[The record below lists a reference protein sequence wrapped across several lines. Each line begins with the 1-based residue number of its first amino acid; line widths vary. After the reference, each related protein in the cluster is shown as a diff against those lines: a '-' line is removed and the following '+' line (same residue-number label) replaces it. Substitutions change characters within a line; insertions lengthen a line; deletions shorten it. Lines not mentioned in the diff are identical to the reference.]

1 MLVLG
6 GGQGRS
12 RAGSRWRDEPCWFQ
26 VEGGVVLVLGGGRSR
41 AGSRWREES
50 CWF

>member
-1 MLVLG
+1 MLVQG
-6 GGQGRS
+6 GGRS
-12 RAGSRWRDEPCWFQ
+12 RAGSSWWEESYWFS
-26 VEGGVVLVLGGGRSR
+26 VEGGVALVLGGERSR